1 MSRTKQEVLNIVVP
15 HAKLI
20 VEKPSR
26 WACVF
31 QVDKFVNDT
40 GSNDFLPCFIGALI
54 PNELELQGFP
64 TTIDKLIY
72 DNPNIKEFLCE
83 DIDFLWDLQRMH
95 DLTRIVEWMPSLQA
109 LAEKN
114 GLEFPQI

>member
-15 HAKLI
+15 HARLI

-31 QVDKFVNDT
+31 QVENDR
-40 GSNDFLPCFIGALI
+40 DFLPCFIGALI
-54 PNELELQGFP
+54 PNEFELQGFP

-72 DNPNIKEFLCE
+72 DNPNVKEFLCE
-83 DIDFLWDLQRMH
+83 DTDFLWDLQRMH

-114 GLEFPQI
+114 GLEFPQV